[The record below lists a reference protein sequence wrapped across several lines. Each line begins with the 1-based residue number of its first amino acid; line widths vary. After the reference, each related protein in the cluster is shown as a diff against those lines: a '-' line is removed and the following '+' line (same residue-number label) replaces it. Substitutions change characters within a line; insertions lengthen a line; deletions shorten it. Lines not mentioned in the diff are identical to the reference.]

1 MTTHRTDPTTGGP
14 PATGPDA
21 AQRPDAAGPQA
32 TPAGVEPEVGAAR
45 AIGVIALNNLQ
56 RTARDRT
63 TLFFMIVLP
72 IVIMIV
78 IGSTF
83 GGMRGITIGVVDL
96 DATSASDDLVATID
110 GDDIS
115 VERYDSVTDLRRD
128 IRAGSVAGGVVV
140 PDGYGATLDAGE
152 DVTVEM
158 ISDASS
164 ASAAVV
170 QASIRAAVGDQAVQT
185 AAARA
190 VAAGGTVDEATTAE
204 VAADLAADLPRAGV
218 TSVSVDEGEDA
229 GLVTFSYTAP
239 SNLVLFTFVNTIMIG
254 SLVAI
259 ERRQGIIR
267 RMLATPHGTGT
278 ILAGIGLAKLL
289 FALLQS
295 ALIVAVATL
304 LFDVSWG
311 DPLAATAL
319 VVLFAVVAAAVG
331 LLVGAVSSG
340 PDQAGAIG
348 IPVAIALAMLGGC
361 MWPLE
366 VVPPI
371 MRTIGHISP
380 HAWAMDGWL
389 TLIFDG
395 GGLADV
401 AVELAVLAVYA
412 AGLGLLARWAL
423 RRALTT

>member
-1 MTTHRTDPTTGGP
+1 MTTHRTDPTT
-14 PATGPDA
+14 TGPETGDDA
-21 AQRPDAAGPQA
+21 AERRDPSGPQA
-32 TPAGVEPEVGAAR
+32 TPAGFEPEVGAAR

-63 TLFFMIVLP
+63 TVFFMIVLP
-72 IVIMIV
+72 IVIMLV

-96 DATSASDDLVATID
+96 DDTAASGDLVATID
-110 GDDIS
+110 GEDIS